1 MLNGEICLDKSN
13 KQLIFLK
20 GLFTFKVP
28 FTNGIEIP
36 LINIT
41 FFLPAL
47 FIGIVAYR
55 YYFYKAMGLA
65 YPKAV
70 ECFARHTYISLAQ
83 IKKIF
88 RRWDSDDEEK
98 LYKELTSASKHF
110 FKSSF
115 GDIDDYV
122 KNIFDITPE
131 ISLQLLTEDYEYS
144 VGDVI
149 NNDVDSD
156 SGRRSVDFGQPLIEN
171 IRSRGYNL
179 FYYNAFIDDKR
190 HRKVD
195 KRKAY
200 NLTKRMLTINY
211 VDNLIYDPESSVEDG
226 KILFPL
232 VDTNSQNGVYIL
244 FGFLYI
250 DINTKTFSD
259 KVLEIYLLPFLH
271 AYAESISYYLA
282 EMKVTFLAANE
293 MIRGNESRMLIKA
306 LNMDG
311 RSIIDYISNEK
322 IIELIEKNGD
332 EKIIETING
341 FSEEEKADYINS
353 LDEDLI
359 IELLTLEDNITDY
372 IFGNDNINY
381 IYKDIPLSF
390 DFLEI
395 LRRIY

>member
-1 MLNGEICLDKSN
+1 M
-13 KQLIFLK
+13 
-20 GLFTFKVP
+20 P
-28 FTNGIEIP
+28 
-36 LINIT
+36 
-41 FFLPAL
+41 
-47 FIGIVAYR
+47 
-55 YYFYKAMGLA
+55 
-65 YPKAV
+65 
-70 ECFARHTYISLAQ
+70 
-83 IKKIF
+83 
-88 RRWDSDDEEK
+88 
-98 LYKELTSASKHF
+98 
-110 FKSSF
+110 
-115 GDIDDYV
+115 
-122 KNIFDITPE
+122 
-131 ISLQLLTEDYEYS
+131 
-144 VGDVI
+144 
-149 NNDVDSD
+149 
-156 SGRRSVDFGQPLIEN
+156 
-171 IRSRGYNL
+171 
-179 FYYNAFIDDKR
+179 
-190 HRKVD
+190 
-195 KRKAY
+195 
-200 NLTKRMLTINY
+200 
-211 VDNLIYDPESSVEDG
+211 
-226 KILFPL
+226 
-232 VDTNSQNGVYIL
+232 YIL